1 MPSTI
6 YKYIDLFSG
15 AGGFSLGF
23 HSTSR
28 FKCLLAVDNFKYAAL
43 TYKAN
48 IPDCTVLIE
57 DIKELDATKLYS
69 FVKPGEI
76 DVVIGSPPC
85 EPYTGANPTRQK
97 NPLDRL
103 YVDPMGQ
110 LTLHYI
116 RIVGLLKPRVFV
128 MENVPAIT
136 ENGLKQALIEEF
148 KRIGYPRIY
157 FNVLKAEDYGNPSHR
172 VRVFIS
178 NIPINPAKQRDRV
191 VVRKA
196 LSGLPEPGSPL
207 VANHEPPPEL
217 PWKKLKK
224 AARLKPG
231 EALVHY
237 YGAERLLPNL
247 VKLDPDDIA
256 PTVLGSSRFIHP
268 FQPRLLTVREQARL
282 MGFPDTFVF
291 IGGRDSQYNMVGEA
305 VPVPLARAVALEVL
319 KALDEGVV

>member
-196 LSGLPEPGSPL
+196 LSGLSEPGSPL